1 MFRHAIV
8 RDGKSLLSLPHN
20 ELCEILHSNTLALR
34 HCPDKTRPPRLTTFH
49 RKQEP
54 ATRNSNCKLKT
65 AVPNSNLAARSNPTP
80 SLHPI
85 PMLRLGIVGLPNVGK
100 STLFN
105 ALTAA
110 KAEAAN
116 YPFCTVEPN
125 VGMVEVPDDRLAK
138 LALVVK
144 PKRTVPAVVQF
155 VDIAGLVA
163 GASAGEGLGNKF
175 LQNIRETDAIVHVV
189 RCFED
194 PDVTH
199 VMGSPDP
206 ARDREIIELELTLS
220 DLVIVEK
227 RLDKVKRAA
236 RTGDKES
243 QLELPALEAANAA
256 LSDGKPLWRAGL
268 DKAALAQLSGMQL
281 LTAKPVLY
289 AANVTDAELAGDEGK
304 YLLALRAAVAASG
317 ENAQVVPF
325 SAKIEAE
332 LAELPPEERTEFL
345 ASLGLETAGLDRLIQ
360 AGYHLLGLQTYFTA
374 GEQEVR
380 AWTIHRGDT
389 APQAAGVIHTD
400 FERGFIRAETASFA
414 DFIAYNGWKT
424 AREKGAVRSEGKEYV
439 VHDGDVLLFRFNV

>member
-1 MFRHAIV
+1 V
-8 RDGKSLLSLPHN
+8 
-20 ELCEILHSNTLALR
+20 
-34 HCPDKTRPPRLTTFH
+34 
-49 RKQEP
+49 
-54 ATRNSNCKLKT
+54 
-65 AVPNSNLAARSNPTP
+65 
-80 SLHPI
+80 
-85 PMLRLGIVGLPNVGK
+85 LRLGIVGLPNVGK

-105 ALTAA
+105 ALTSA

-138 LALVVK
+138 LAVVVQ

-175 LQNIRETDAIVHVV
+175 LQNIRETDAIVHVI

-206 ARDREIIELELTLS
+206 ARDKEIIELELTLS
-220 DLVIVEK
+220 DLAIVEK

-236 RTGDKES
+236 KSNDKEAVA
-243 QLELPALEAANAA
+243 ELPALEAANAA
-256 LSDGKPLWRAGL
+256 LADGKPLWRAEL
-268 DKAALAQLSGMQL
+268 SKDHLHALTGMQL

-332 LAELPPEERTEFL
+332 LSELPSDERAEFL